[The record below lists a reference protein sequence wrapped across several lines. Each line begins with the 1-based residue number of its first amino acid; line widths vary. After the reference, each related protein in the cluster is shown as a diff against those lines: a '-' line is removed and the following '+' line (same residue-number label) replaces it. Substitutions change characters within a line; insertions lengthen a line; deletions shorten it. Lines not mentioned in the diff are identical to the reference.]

1 MKQPFFKDLYVRS
14 SLANC
19 NTLEES
25 EEQKKELIKVD
36 NSSSEDTTYRVWH
49 RRLRKNECE

>member
-19 NTLEES
+19 NILEES

-36 NSSSEDTTYRVWH
+36 NSCLEDNTYRVWCKK
-49 RRLRKNECE
+49 LRKNES

>member
-25 EEQKKELIKVD
+25 EEQKKEIIKVD